1 MSESRVIWI
10 VAVVSALLFG
20 YMVAFGTSGAAVMFM
35 ALLATLMFAGV
46 AFAMRTRDDAP
57 WIFKWVVFGFMAKLA
72 GTWARYYMVTEFYGG
87 GDSFRYYRSGTEL
100 AAVWRA
106 GEIPGLL
113 EVGSFATR
121 LVEGITG
128 ALFALFTPDMLGGFL
143 MFSIVA
149 FFGQLMLYAAFR
161 RWAKP
166 HHLKPYAAL
175 IFLLP
180 TYNFW
185 PSSIGKDAIVLFLLG
200 GGAYFTSRVLG
211 GYELKHMLGLGV
223 FLYPLGLI
231 RIHIVGL
238 LLIGLL
244 GASIISR
251 FAKTSSAAA
260 VFRRFAF
267 IGVAIAAGAFVIAT
281 VPDILGVDLT
291 GEDSVDSFTSDVV
304 RRTSES
310 GTIATG
316 EPVSGIEDVTG
327 ALALVLFR
335 PAIFEAEEIQHVFA
349 ALETTVIAGLTLW
362 LSPGILRNL
371 REWRRNPY
379 AVFATVYT
387 LAFAVAFSIVRNL
400 GIIARQ
406 RGQVLAFYLALII
419 ILGWQEKD
427 PNRHIHPAFRQ
438 EPVEVVRS

>member
-1 MSESRVIWI
+1 MSDTRVIWI
-10 VAVVSALLFG
+10 VALVSALLFG

-35 ALLATLMFAGV
+35 AVLATLMFAGV

-57 WIFKWVVFGFMAKLA
+57 WIFKWVVFGFIAKLA
-72 GTWARYYMVTEFYGG
+72 GTWARYYMVTGFYGG

-100 AAVWRA
+100 AAIWRS

-113 EVGSFATR
+113 EGGSFATR
-121 LVEGITG
+121 IVEGITG

-143 MFSIVA
+143 MFSIIA
-149 FFGQLMLYAAFR
+149 FFGQLMIYAAFR

-166 HHLKPYAAL
+166 HQLKPYAAL

-185 PSSIGKDAIVLFLLG
+185 PSSIGKDAIVLLLLG
-200 GGAYFTSRVLG
+200 GGAYFTSRVLD
-211 GYELKHMLGLGV
+211 GYELKHMLGLGL

-244 GASIISR
+244 GASLISR
-251 FAKTSSAAA
+251 FAKNSSTAAG
-260 VFRRFAF
+260 FRRFAF

-281 VPDILGVDLT
+281 VPDVLGVDLT

-304 RRTSES
+304 RRTSE

-316 EPVSGIEDVTG
+316 DPVSGIEDVPG
-327 ALALVLFR
+327 AVALVLFR
-335 PAIFEAEEIQHVFA
+335 PFIFEASEIQHLFA

-387 LAFAVAFSIVRNL
+387 MAFAVAFSIVRNL

-406 RGQVLAFYLALII
+406 RGQVLAFYLAVIL

-427 PNRHIHPAFRQ
+427 PHRDTHPAFRP
-438 EPVEVVRS
+438 EPIDALR